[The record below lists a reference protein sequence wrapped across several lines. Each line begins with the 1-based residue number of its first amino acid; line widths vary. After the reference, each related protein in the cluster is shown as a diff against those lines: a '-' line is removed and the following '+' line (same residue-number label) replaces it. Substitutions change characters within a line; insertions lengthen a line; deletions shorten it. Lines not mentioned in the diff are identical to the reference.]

1 MELFKGFQKQMDG
14 RCLGHNITNGVI
26 EIAEDGKHAT
36 GHWHLFGAYKMLG
49 GHGFLEQGYYDD
61 DYVKLEDGKWYIK
74 TLRFKDTLVANPA
87 KGWDK
92 VSELIQGDLEEAT
105 E

>member
-1 MELFKGFQKQMDG
+1 M
-14 RCLGHNITNGVI
+14 
-26 EIAEDGKHAT
+26 
-36 GHWHLFGAYKMLG
+36 
-49 GHGFLEQGYYDD
+49 
-61 DYVKLEDGKWYIK
+61 KLEDGKWYIK
-74 TLRFKDTLVANPA
+74 TLRFKDPLVANPA